1 MGGAQVSWT
10 AACYVLGADF
20 ADQMPNDADPMPLD
34 GNPHPM
40 PGHLIPDNI
49 PFVLPPYPMLGW
61 NDAPLAPPPPPDNPV
76 AAGWG
81 NAQWGDEED
90 NNQPP

>member
-1 MGGAQVSWT
+1 MWFLEIMLNGGGAQVSWT
-10 AACYVLGADF
+10 AACYFLGADF
-20 ADQMPNDADPMPLD
+20 ADQMPNDEDPMPLD

-61 NDAPLAPPPPPDNPV
+61 NDVPLAPPPPPDNPV
-76 AAGWG
+76 VTPR
-81 NAQWGDEED
+81 D
-90 NNQPP
+90 